1 MWMED
6 RGRSG
11 GVKEGQWR
19 PVNLDL
25 TPELWW
31 RLVQGGQKAKSSL
44 SKV

>member
-19 PVNLDL
+19 LVNLDL
-25 TPELWW
+25 TPELW
-31 RLVQGGQKAKSSL
+31 
-44 SKV
+44 